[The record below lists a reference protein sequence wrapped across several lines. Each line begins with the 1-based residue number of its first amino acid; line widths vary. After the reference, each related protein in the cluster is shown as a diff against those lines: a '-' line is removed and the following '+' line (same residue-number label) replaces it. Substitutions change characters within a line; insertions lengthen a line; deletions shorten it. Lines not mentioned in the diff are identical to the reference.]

1 MTLVMPFAFA
11 LAWLIMSHVT
21 GKCTCC
27 NTLLKNGP
35 QAAVHLHSCQQ
46 SGSLTHRHDVVKH
59 TLYRLCQEV
68 PILFHVEK
76 EQTLSPL
83 LRQQDPAL
91 RNQCRADILMQH
103 PIDGDV
109 MLDVSITHPLGA
121 TMFQRQPKNKD
132 AALEPQSAIQLVEQQ
147 KYAKYAELQS
157 GRGQSAGWKFYPLA
171 MDVYGQLSQATH
183 QFITWLQ
190 GQLKHDDYIYGY
202 ETPANYFEFSAHI
215 YTSLSI
221 SLIRA
226 NALVARR
233 ATRRVKLH

>member
-68 PILFHVEK
+68 AILFHVEK
-76 EQTLSPL
+76 EPTLSPL

-121 TMFQRQPKNKD
+121 TMFHNVSQRTKMLHWSHNQPFNWSSNRNM
-132 AALEPQSAIQLVEQQ
+132 LNPIC
-147 KYAKYAELQS
+147 
-157 GRGQSAGWKFYPLA
+157 
-171 MDVYGQLSQATH
+171 
-183 QFITWLQ
+183 
-190 GQLKHDDYIYGY
+190 
-202 ETPANYFEFSAHI
+202 
-215 YTSLSI
+215 
-221 SLIRA
+221 
-226 NALVARR
+226 
-233 ATRRVKLH
+233 